1 MQLFC
6 LWRGFCFACGIRLL
20 LFLPLGGNK
29 AAWGR
34 TAPAPDVAKAYKNLD
49 ELLGQ
54 LRSSFYSGPSA
65 QAAAPS
71 GAAAAAKA
79 EAAEPGVSRGAG
91 EEAGG
96 PRPPPPEYE
105 EFDDGI
111 GMLPA
116 QDLFF
121 ITRCKRLRKVSN
133 CEDCTSHMTMYL
145 S

>member
-1 MQLFC
+1 M
-6 LWRGFCFACGIRLL
+6 RLL
-20 LFLPLGGNK
+20 LFVPLGGDN
-29 AAWGR
+29 AVWGR
-34 TAPAPDVAKAYKNLD
+34 TAPALDVAKAYKNMD
-49 ELLGQ
+49 DLLGR

-79 EAAEPGVSRGAG
+79 EAVEPGGLRGAG

-111 GMLPA
+111 GMPPA
-116 QDLFF
+116 QDL
-121 ITRCKRLRKVSN
+121 L
-133 CEDCTSHMTMYL
+133 
-145 S
+145 